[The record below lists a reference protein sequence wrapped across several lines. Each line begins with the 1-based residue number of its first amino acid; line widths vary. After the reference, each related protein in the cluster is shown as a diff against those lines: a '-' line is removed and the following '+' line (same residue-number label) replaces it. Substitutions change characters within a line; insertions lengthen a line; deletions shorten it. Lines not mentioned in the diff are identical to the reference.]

1 MTLPW
6 YWPLIQ
12 DLRKHIEDNHQDMEF
27 AMDEVDY
34 SEEYLHYESY
44 RDGED
49 VVLTCPW
56 SIHCKCTWKTRGEIK
71 FEFKPQR
78 SVLLHV

>member
-12 DLRKHIEDNHQDMEF
+12 DLRKHIEDNHLDMEY
-27 AMDEVDY
+27 ALDEVDY
-34 SEEYLHYESY
+34 TEEYLHYESY

-49 VVLTCPW
+49 VLITCPW
-56 SIHCKCTWKTRGEIK
+56 SQHCKCTWQTKGHI
-71 FEFKPQR
+71 EFKFNSDDAR
-78 SVLLHV
+78 TTEC